1 MTAAATT
8 LVTGIGELTTMDPE
22 HPDAEDAIGTLHDAA
37 LVLGPDDQVLW
48 VGRAAADHGPDADRH
63 LDLGGRA
70 VVPAFVDS
78 HTHLVFAGDRSAEFD
93 ARMTGAAYDGGGIAS
108 TVAATRAATDDELR
122 RLLAD
127 RVAEMHAQGTGVVE
141 IKSGYGL
148 DLESETR
155 LLRLAREVTDEV
167 TFLGGHVVPP
177 EYRSRRADYVDLV
190 TGPMLTRARAYARW
204 VDVFCEPHSPYA
216 FTEDEARAILVAG
229 RSAGL
234 GLRVHGNQLGPGP
247 GVRLAV
253 ELGAASVDHCTY
265 LTAADVDAL
274 AGGTTVATLLP
285 GVEFSTRHPY
295 PDARALLDAGVRIA
309 LATDCNPGT
318 CFTSSMPFVI
328 ALAVRELRLTP
339 QEALWAATRGAADS
353 LGRDDIGRIA
363 VGARGGVTVLDAP
376 SHRHLAY
383 RAGVPLARRLSTAP

>member
-1 MTAAATT
+1 
-8 LVTGIGELTTMDPE
+8 
-22 HPDAEDAIGTLHDAA
+22 
-37 LVLGPDDQVLW
+37 
-48 VGRAAADHGPDADRH
+48 
-63 LDLGGRA
+63 
-70 VVPAFVDS
+70 
-78 HTHLVFAGDRSAEFD
+78 
-93 ARMTGAAYDGGGIAS
+93 
-108 TVAATRAATDDELR
+108 
-122 RLLAD
+122 
-127 RVAEMHAQGTGVVE
+127 MHAQGTGVVE

-190 TGPMLTRARAYARW
+190 TGPMLTRAGAYARW

-265 LTAADVDAL
+265 LTSADVDAL
-274 AGGTTVATLLP
+274 AGGTTGCDPA
-285 GVEFSTRHPY
+285 
-295 PDARALLDAGVRIA
+295 ARR
-309 LATDCNPGT
+309 
-318 CFTSSMPFVI
+318 
-328 ALAVRELRLTP
+328 R
-339 QEALWAATRGAADS
+339 
-353 LGRDDIGRIA
+353 
-363 VGARGGVTVLDAP
+363 VLDAAP
-376 SHRHLAY
+376 LPRRACPARRRRPD
-383 RAGVPLARRLSTAP
+383 RAGDRLQPGYLLHLVDAVRHRAGRPGAASHPAGGLVGGDPWCGRLVGT